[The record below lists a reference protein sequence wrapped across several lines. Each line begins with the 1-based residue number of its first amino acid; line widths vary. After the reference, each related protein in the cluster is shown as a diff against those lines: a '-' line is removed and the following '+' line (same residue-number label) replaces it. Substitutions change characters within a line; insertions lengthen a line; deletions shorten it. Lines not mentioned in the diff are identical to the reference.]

1 MSYALF
7 TASVSNLAA
16 SVNSTNSRE
25 IDSVTP
31 LRLSCPI
38 VAILVLGGCLSSC
51 GPATPPTPATP
62 AARIGTSVVA
72 FRFEDRAPSAGVEF
86 IYQNGSE
93 ANRAAILESLGGGC
107 GVFDYDRD
115 EDLDVFFLGGGKL
128 SGQAE
133 LLGLASAL
141 FRNQNGWQFQ
151 AVTPEAQI
159 GEVRHYTHGTA
170 IADYDSD
177 GFEDVLVTGYGGVQL
192 WQNAGDGTFRDVTD
206 EARLMDK
213 LWSSSAG
220 WGDINGDG
228 HLDLYVAHYVNW
240 SFSNDPV
247 CPGPEPHQRE
257 TCSPRRFDPMPH
269 VFYQSSA
276 DGTFVDASAAVGL
289 RQDGKG
295 LGVLVADFD
304 LNGHV
309 DIYVANDTVPNFLYR
324 NVGDGKL
331 EEVGHISNTAL
342 SAAATADGSMG
353 VAVGDYN
360 NDGLPDIWVSNYERE
375 TSALYRNEGNCFFL
389 HVSQPLGITAVGSLF
404 VGFGTVFGDFDRDG
418 NEDLWVTNGHVI
430 KYPQNAPLK
439 QVPLLFANR
448 NTKRFE
454 NVAPQAGKY
463 CTTPHL
469 GRGVAK
475 GDLDGDGDVDLVT
488 THTLEPQSLLE
499 NTSPNENG
507 WLAVR
512 CIGTQSN
519 RSAIGTRLSL
529 KTSTGVRV
537 RQISGGGSYLS
548 HSDLTAFWGIP
559 KGATIEELT
568 VQWPAGA
575 EQRLTALEANQTLQL
590 IEPSVPKQ

>member
-1 MSYALF
+1 MKLFRFIRRALVLVLIGGLCSCGSAEKPPEN
-7 TASVSNLAA
+7 ASVAA
-16 SVNSTNSRE
+16 LPESTGAATSV
-25 IDSVTP
+25 D
-31 LRLSCPI
+31 
-38 VAILVLGGCLSSC
+38 
-51 GPATPPTPATP
+51 PATVIRFVER
-62 AARIGTSVVA
+62 AA
-72 FRFEDRAPSAGVEF
+72 DAGIKF
-86 IYQNGSE
+86 IYQNGS
-93 ANRAAILESLGGGC
+93 ATNRAAILESLGGGC
-107 GVFDYDRD
+107 GVFDFDRD
-115 EDLDVFFLGGGKL
+115 QDLDVFFLGGGQY
-128 SGQAE
+128 SGKDA
-133 LLGLASAL
+133 LTGLPSGL
-141 FRNQNGWQFQ
+141 FRNEANWKFT
-151 AVTPEAQI
+151 AVTAGARV

-177 GFEDVLVTGYGGVQL
+177 GFEDVLVTGYGGLQL
-192 WQNAGDGTFRDVTD
+192 WKNCGDGTFRDVTD
-206 EARLMDK
+206 EAQLTDK

-228 HLDLYVAHYVNW
+228 QLDLYVAHYVNW
-240 SFSNDPV
+240 SFTNDPY
-247 CPGPEPHQRE
+247 CPGSEPNQRE
-257 TCSPRRFDPMPH
+257 TCSPRRFEPLPH
-269 VFYQSSA
+269 VYYQSA
-276 DGTFVDASAAVGL
+276 GDGTFVDASSAVGL
-289 RQDGKG
+289 RSDGKG
-295 LGVLVADFD
+295 LGVLLADFD
-304 LNGHV
+304 LDGKL

-324 NVGDGKL
+324 NLGDGKL

-342 SAAATADGSMG
+342 SEMATADGSMG

-360 NDGLPDIWVSNYERE
+360 NDGQPDIWVSNYERE

-404 VGFGTVFGDFDRDG
+404 VGFGTVFCDFDRDG

-430 KYPQNAPLK
+430 KYPQNAPVN

-448 NTKRFE
+448 NTKRFV

-475 GDLDGDGDVDLVT
+475 GDLDGDGDMDLVT
-488 THTLEPQSLLE
+488 SHTLEPQAILE

-512 CIGTQSN
+512 CIGTRSN

-529 KTSTGVRV
+529 KTSAGMRI

-559 KGATIEELT
+559 KEMKIEELT
-568 VQWPAGA
+568 IQWPSGT
-575 EQRLTALEANQTLQL
+575 EQKVKSIKGNETLVL
-590 IEPSVPKQ
+590 VEPSAP